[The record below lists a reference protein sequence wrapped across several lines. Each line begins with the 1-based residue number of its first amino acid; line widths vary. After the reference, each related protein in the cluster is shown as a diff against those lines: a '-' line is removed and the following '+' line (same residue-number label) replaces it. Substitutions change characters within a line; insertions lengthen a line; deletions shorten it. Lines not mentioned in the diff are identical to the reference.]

1 MRRDEK
7 ILAAAEKLFFERSF
21 DGVGVDEIGR
31 AAGTAGSAIYRHFPS
46 KDAILAA
53 LFDKTLDTILVRL
66 GEPEEDPTA
75 ELNKLVRAF
84 VGLVKSHERLV
95 SIWLREQRS
104 LAERYRREHDR
115 RQRRINQRWI
125 VCLKR
130 CYPDRSTD
138 EIITGTRG
146 VQLLLLSEALRPPG
160 GRRAK
165 QAEELLA
172 QMALDVGE
180 QIGRQQRPITGHRGP
195 RRHPKR
201 AADQPIDRSR
211 IRLVRK
217 S

>member
-1 MRRDEK
+1 MTRDEK

-21 DGVGVDEIGR
+21 DGVGVDEIGKV
-31 AAGTAGSAIYRHFPS
+31 AGTTGSAIYRHFPS

-66 GEPEEDPTA
+66 GEPDEDANA

-84 VGLVKSHERLV
+84 VGLAKTHERLV

-115 RQRRINQRWI
+115 RHRRINERWI
-125 VCLKR
+125 DCLKR

-138 EIITGTRG
+138 EIITATRG

-172 QMALDVGE
+172 HMALNSVGALE
-180 QIGRQQRPITGHRGP
+180 PEP
-195 RRHPKR
+195 AAKR
-201 AADQPIDRSR
+201 
-211 IRLVRK
+211 
-217 S
+217 

>member
-1 MRRDEK
+1 MTRDEK

-21 DGVGVDEIGR
+21 DGVGVDEIGKV
-31 AAGTAGSAIYRHFPS
+31 AGTTGSAIYRHFPS

-66 GEPEEDPTA
+66 GEPDDDADA

-84 VGLVKSHERLV
+84 VGLAKTHERLV

-115 RQRRINQRWI
+115 RHRRINQRWI
-125 VCLKR
+125 DCLKR

-138 EIITGTRG
+138 EIITATRG

-172 QMALDVGE
+172 QMALMSVGALE
-180 QIGRQQRPITGHRGP
+180 LEPAA
-195 RRHPKR
+195 KR
-201 AADQPIDRSR
+201 
-211 IRLVRK
+211 
-217 S
+217 